1 MLYLTLLL
9 GFVFFAGI
17 AMTVGEGLWNNTI
30 TLISV
35 ILSSLLGIFGGLPL
49 GIWVLEK
56 SERDASFTW
65 YFVFGMVWGLFF
77 LSMLIQRLIAGKL
90 SDTRMKFVP
99 PLEMVAGP
107 LMGLLVA
114 VMFTSFVAFTLE
126 RVAISGESDWDLGKA
141 SEWQRSTFA
150 YARTPFLNVLSSV
163 AEAEQI
169 ETSFISKK
177 K

>member
-1 MLYLTLLL
+1 MFYLTLFL

-35 ILSSLLGIFGGLPL
+35 ILSGLLGILGGLPL
-49 GIWVLEK
+49 GLLAFEK
-56 SERDASFTW
+56 SGKDASFTW
-65 YFVFGMVWGLFF
+65 YFVFGVVWGLFF

-90 SDTRMKFVP
+90 SDTQMKFVP

-126 RVAISGESDWDLGKA
+126 RMAIQGESDWDLGKA
-141 SEWQRSTFA
+141 SEWQRSTFT
-150 YARTPFLNVLSSV
+150 YARAPFLDVLSSV
-163 AEAEQI
+163 VEAEQI
-169 ETSFISKK
+169 ETSFIPKK
-177 K
+177 